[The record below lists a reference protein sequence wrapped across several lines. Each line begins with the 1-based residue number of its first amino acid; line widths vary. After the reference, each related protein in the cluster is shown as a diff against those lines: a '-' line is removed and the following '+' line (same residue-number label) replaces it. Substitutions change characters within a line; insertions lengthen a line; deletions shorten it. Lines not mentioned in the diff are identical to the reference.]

1 MNRSSWTRLAT
12 AVLICMLGY
21 SACTGGGPP
30 QRTNTTEAA
39 PVPTAAPS
47 GTATPVPRPSAAMP
61 TSPSPT
67 SAPDAGEEEPRT
79 PTTTAQA
86 QQPTATPTSAATSS
100 APTERIA
107 FLPGATTFSLTGH
120 LPANGDKLYVMNV
133 AVGQYMEIDVA
144 TEGDVGL
151 RLSLTGA
158 DGTVIQWL
166 GPPHLK
172 AVAPSTQDYTLR
184 IASAVEPVDYAL
196 SVLIPV
202 RIVFAPGTTQATVT
216 GVLTGDEMRS
226 YVLRASAG
234 QTLSVETT
242 VTQGAVKTVI
252 AGSDGAVLVSGN
264 VATGPV
270 LGPLTLN
277 TTQDYL
283 ITVLDVSGEG
293 AQYEMTVRI
302 PAATTPSTSLPS
314 GVPRITSF
322 TAQVTGGAA
331 GESIELK
338 WEADGERVMLCPI
351 VGAHWAGCACLFDVP
366 LAGMQTVGPDE
377 IVGHTTGFELVVDG
391 AGERVTETVDL
402 DVACPVATPAWFF
415 DAPPPM
421 CPRAPALRTP
431 AAAQRF
437 ERGAMIWLA
446 EEDTYYLLYDDYLLP
461 SLDLLPSTS
470 GGSLQIVRGP
480 LDLEPGADPNH
491 RTGETPPPGRVEPV
505 SGFGLI
511 WRGEVQGVEGVR
523 ARLGWAVEEEAG
535 FEGAVQCEVPCGAHL
550 HCYLRDPQGAI
561 VHLSYERPLGYMWAP
576 WPTGQ

>member
-21 SACTGGGPP
+21 GACTSGDPP

-67 SAPDAGEEEPRT
+67 SAPDAEEEEPRT
-79 PTTTAQA
+79 PTPTVQA
-86 QQPTATPTSAATSS
+86 HRPTATPATAAATSS

-107 FLPGATTFSLTGH
+107 FLPGATTFSLAGH
-120 LPANGDKLYVMNV
+120 LPANGYRLYVMSV

-242 VTQGAVKTVI
+242 VTQGAAKTVI

-302 PAATTPSTSLPS
+302 PAAPAPSTSQPS
-314 GVPRITSF
+314 GAPRIMSF
-322 TAQVTGGAA
+322 TAQVAGGAA
-331 GESIELK
+331 GDSIELK
-338 WEADGERVMLCPI
+338 WEAAGERVMLCPI

-366 LAGMQTVGPDE
+366 LAGMQTVEPDE

-421 CPRAPALRTP
+421 CPRAPP
-431 AAAQRF
+431 C
-437 ERGAMIWLA
+437 
-446 EEDTYYLLYDDYLLP
+446 
-461 SLDLLPSTS
+461 
-470 GGSLQIVRGP
+470 
-480 LDLEPGADPNH
+480 
-491 RTGETPPPGRVEPV
+491 
-505 SGFGLI
+505 
-511 WRGEVQGVEGVR
+511 
-523 ARLGWAVEEEAG
+523 ARLRLRSDSS
-535 FEGAVQCEVPCGAHL
+535 EGP
-550 HCYLRDPQGAI
+550 
-561 VHLSYERPLGYMWAP
+561 
-576 WPTGQ
+576 